1 MALTEERAVAAKE
14 AVAVEKVKLR
24 KEVEHAVQNVDADLR
39 KEHIEFGT
47 TNETGKV
54 LGAAP
59 GTAGYSKTT
68 TTTTGSSNIDPVNN
82 PRV

>member
-1 MALTEERAVAAKE
+1 MAAKE

-59 GTAGYSKTT
+59 GTVGYDNTLNKTSTT
-68 TTTTGSSNIDPVNN
+68 TTTTGTTGATTI